1 MTIIQIK
8 YSTANTEP
16 GSGVLSAG
24 ELAYSE
30 VSKKLFIG
38 NDFGTANVIGGQ
50 KYIDLLESNT
60 SLSASDT
67 IVIRDAQGSFSGNV
81 VTANSFVG
89 NLIGNLDG
97 NADTATKLA
106 NNFTIS
112 LGNNAT
118 GSVNLDGSSNVTLN
132 VTLVPTNVTS
142 GSYGNTRFIPTFSVG
157 YDGRITGVTNVAID
171 FPDSADFSQDSYNKA
186 NSAYT
191 HANAAYATANIAIF
205 SNAHANAAFNVANL
219 IYAVSNT
226 ANAASSYANSGFL
239 VANTANLNSVVAG
252 SYANSAYQTANSAA
266 SYANGAFVKA
276 NTAILSYDHA
286 NASYNIANL
295 ALSTA
300 VNTSLLLTEIFANV
314 SATEDDIITTGIY
327 ANVAYIH
334 ANASFNTT
342 NTKFNSSGGTI
353 SGDVNVTG
361 NLTVTGN
368 VTYVATNQLNLG
380 DAVITLNA
388 DLGQSASPTE
398 NAGIEIERGRYQ
410 NASIIW
416 NETLDRWQ
424 FTDNVSTSNIASASA
439 EVYANA
445 AFEAA
450 NSAYA
455 FAGQATIELYGTSLA
470 ANAAGTYANTAFARS
485 NAAFFGTTGS
495 HANSAYAHANAA
507 FTAANSATPQ
517 AVQSAFNKANAA
529 YDAAN
534 VAYQTGG
541 VIAGSYANSAFIQ
554 ANAAFSRANAANNL
568 ITNTFTHANAAYG
581 EANNATLIGLA
592 AFALANSIQFS
603 QGTEIA
609 IYAWNNSNA
618 AFDKANAAH
627 IQANTAT
634 NNAANADA
642 KAVIA
647 GSYANSAFSTANT
660 KLSAAGGTISG
671 DLVVSG
677 NLRVDG
683 DRATF
688 FVSAMS
694 VEDNII
700 DIAADQIGTPTL
712 NSGIRIIRGDETA
725 VQLRWN
731 EASDHWQFTSD
742 GVIYQDIGARSG
754 EVYANAAFGVA
765 NTANA
770 HSISAFSL
778 ANTVNAIAQAA
789 YDTAN
794 NAGSSTILQAAFNT
808 ANSAGSYANSAFGAA
823 NSAGSF
829 ANSALGAASTADQRA
844 VTAGVFANGAFSIA
858 NVANE
863 KAASGYLHANAAF
876 NWANSSYDAANT
888 KLSLTG
894 GTLTGPLTVQGG
906 VTIVGGLLYANSST
920 VLLADNIITLNAAID
935 QTSAPSFDAG
945 IEVDRGTSDNVAFIW
960 NEASDS
966 WQFTNDGIN
975 YSNVASKAAEVYANS
990 AFAKGNAAASHATSA
1005 YDQANTGTT
1014 LAQAAFNK
1022 ANTGNITAQSAFDK
1036 ANSAYEL
1043 ANGKSTFYFSSFAP
1057 GSANEG
1063 DRWIDADLGQEFIY
1077 VNDGDS
1083 LQWIEL
1089 SAFVDQNLVD
1099 DNIYYVLGSPHTGS
1113 NLDTVQSIFGV
1124 SINLAANTVYE
1135 FEGSFALKK
1144 TSGTNPH
1151 SIGLGF
1157 AGSIGVNH
1165 VLYHVTHINSALNSA
1180 STPTSIMINTV
1191 SNTTVSSNTNVDNHN
1206 IFLKGTISVGSA
1218 GSFVPQYKLSDAPG
1232 AAFDTLAGSYFKME
1246 PIGSANTN
1254 INVGSWS

>member
-16 GSGVLSAG
+16 ASGALAVG
-24 ELAYSE
+24 ELGYSE

-38 NDFGTANVIGGQ
+38 NDYSSANVIGGQ

-60 SLSASDT
+60 SLSTPNT
-67 IVIRDAQGSFSGNV
+67 IVLRDSTGSFVSNV
-81 VTANSFVG
+81 ITANSFVG
-89 NLIGNLDG
+89 TFVGNIDG
-97 NADTATKLA
+97 RSSSTSRLA

-112 LGNNAT
+112 LDGEALGNV
-118 GSVNLDGSSNVTLN
+118 SLDGSSNVTLN
-132 VTLVPTNVTS
+132 VTLATTGVTT
-142 GSYGNTRFIPTFSVG
+142 GSYGNTRFIPTFTVG
-157 YDGRITGVTNVAID
+157 SDGRITGVSNVAID

-186 NSAYT
+186 NSAYA
-191 HANAAYATANIAIF
+191 HANSAYATANIAIY
-205 SNAHANAAFNVANL
+205 SNSHANAAFNVANL
-219 IYAVSNT
+219 GSTT
-226 ANAASSYANSGFL
+226 ANSASSYANGAFA
-239 VANTANLNSVVAG
+239 VANTANTTAIAAS
-252 SYANSAYQTANSAA
+252 SYANSAYQTANSAG
-266 SYANGAFVKA
+266 SYANGAFAAA
-276 NTAILSYDHA
+276 NTGLLSYGHA
-286 NASYNIANL
+286 NAAFNIANSAVNL
-295 ALSTA
+295 A

-314 SATEDDIITTGIY
+314 SATENDIIISGNF
-327 ANVAYIH
+327 ANSAYTH
-334 ANASFNTT
+334 ANSAYNNS

-388 DLGQSASPTE
+388 DLGQSALPTE
-398 NAGIEIERGRYQ
+398 DAGIEVERGRYQ
-410 NASIIW
+410 NASILW

-424 FTDNVSTSNIASASA
+424 FTDNTSTSNIGSAAA

-445 AFEAA
+445 AYEAA
-450 NSAYA
+450 NAAYA
-455 FAGQATIELYGTSLA
+455 FAGQATIELSGTSLA
-470 ANAAGTYANTAFARS
+470 ANAAGSYANAAYLRA
-485 NAAFFGTTGS
+485 NAAFNGTSGS
-495 HANSAYAHANAA
+495 HSNAAYAHANAA
-507 FTAANSATPQ
+507 FTAANSSTPQ
-517 AVQSAFNKANAA
+517 TVQSAFDTANAA
-529 YDAAN
+529 FEAAN

-554 ANAAFSRANAANNL
+554 ANAAFSRANAANSL
-568 ITNTFTHANAAYG
+568 ITNTFLHANAAFG

-603 QGTEIA
+603 QGSEIA
-609 IYAWNNSNA
+609 TYAWVNSNA
-618 AFDKANAAH
+618 AYNHANAGF
-627 IQANTAT
+627 IQANTANQQSLT
-634 NNAANADA
+634 
-642 KAVIA
+642 A
-647 GSYANSAFSTANT
+647 GSYANSAYAHANT
-660 KLSAAGGTISG
+660 KFSASGGTILG
-671 DLVVSG
+671 DVTVSG

-683 DRATF
+683 DRAQF
-688 FVSAMS
+688 FVSS
-694 VEDNII
+694 ISIEDNLI
-700 DIAADQIGTPTL
+700 DIATDQTGAPTL
-712 NSGIRIIRGDETA
+712 NSGIRVIRGDESP
-725 VQLRWN
+725 VILRWN
-731 EASDHWQFTSD
+731 EASDKWQYTNDGTNYSFIGSD
-742 GVIYQDIGARSG
+742 AAES
-754 EVYANAAFGVA
+754 YANSAFGVA
-765 NTANA
+765 NTANT
-770 HSISAFSL
+770 HSISAYDL

-794 NAGSSTILQAAFNT
+794 NAGSSTILQASFNA

-829 ANSALGAASTADQRA
+829 ANSALGAATTADQRA
-844 VTAGVFANGAFSIA
+844 VTAGVYANGSFEIA

-863 KAASGYLHANAAF
+863 KAASAYRHANASF
-876 NWANSSYDAANT
+876 NWANAAYDAANT
-888 KLSLTG
+888 KLSTSG
-894 GTLTGPLTVQGG
+894 GTISGALTVEGNMT
-906 VTIVGGLLYANSST
+906 VVGGLLYANSST

-935 QTSAPSFDAG
+935 QTSAPGFNAG
-945 IEVDRGTSDNVAFIW
+945 LEIDRGTSDNVAFIW
-960 NEASDS
+960 NEDVDS
-966 WQFTNDGIN
+966 WQYTNDGTNYIN
-975 YSNVASKAAEVYANS
+975 LSSSAAETYANAAFAKANS
-990 AFAKGNAAASHATSA
+990 AAGHAAAA
-1005 YDQANTGTT
+1005 YTQGNTTLIFAQSGYNQANTGNLT
-1014 LAQAAFNK
+1014 AQA
-1022 ANTGNITAQSAFDK
+1022 AFDK

-1043 ANGKSTFYFSSFAP
+1043 ANGKSTFYFSSFPP

-1099 DNIYYVLGSPHTGS
+1099 DNIYYVLGNPHTGS
-1113 NLDTVQSIFGV
+1113 DLDTVQSIFGV

-1135 FEGSFALKK
+1135 FEASFALKK
-1144 TSGTNPH
+1144 TGGTNPH

-1165 VLYHVTHINSALNSA
+1165 VLYQVTHTSSALNST

-1218 GSFVPQYKLSDAPG
+1218 GSFVPQYRLSDAPG